1 MTRNIGELRR
11 SLKSFLK
18 FLEKSIHE
26 RKVGMFAKIKSSG
39 LIGIN
44 GYIINV
50 EVDIAN
56 GMPGFEVVGLPDAA
70 VKESRERVRSAIRN
84 SGFYFPQTRIIVN
97 LAPADTRKEGAIYD
111 LAIACAILSATGQIN
126 IAQGFMPVVL
136 GELSLDGDIR
146 PVSGVLPM
154 LLSVAGE
161 ENDSAIIPEA
171 NVREAMHVK
180 GMKIYTAST
189 LRQLVEAV
197 NQNSL
202 ESADVSNI
210 STDFDDVNFMEDFE
224 AVKGQEGAKR
234 ALEIAAAG
242 GHNLLMVGPP
252 GSGKT
257 MLAKRLPSILPPL
270 TYEEAIEITKIY
282 SVSGNID
289 PNEGIVRVR
298 PFRSP
303 HHTVS
308 DVALVGGGR
317 IPKPGEI
324 SLAHNGVLFLDELPE
339 FKKDVLEVMRQP
351 IEDGTILI
359 ARANGSVTMPCRFM
373 LIASMNPCPCG
384 YYGDKSHKCQCSD
397 LQIQKYLGKIS
408 APLLD
413 RFDLHVE
420 VPAVDFNKLSS
431 REKGESSASIR
442 ERVIAA
448 RQKQTERYKGKPI
461 FCNAQ
466 LTSEDINGFC
476 DITDKQKEILKK
488 AFVMLKMSAR
498 AYSRILKVS
507 RTIADLDESE
517 SIQDKHIMESI
528 QYRSLDRDYWKW

>member
-1 MTRNIGELRR
+1 
-11 SLKSFLK
+11 
-18 FLEKSIHE
+18 
-26 RKVGMFAKIKSSG
+26 MFGKCKSSG

-44 GYIINV
+44 GYIVSV
-50 EVDIAN
+50 EVDISG
-56 GMPGFEVVGLPDAA
+56 GMPGFEIVGLPDAA

-84 SGFYFPQTRIIVN
+84 SGFYFPQTRLTVN
-97 LAPADTRKEGAIYD
+97 LAPADTRKEGAVYD
-111 LAIACAILSATGQIN
+111 LAIAYAILNATGQIN
-126 IAQGFMPVVL
+126 AEEGFSPVFL

-146 PVSGVLPM
+146 PVAGVLPM
-154 LLSVAGE
+154 LLSVAG
-161 ENDSAIIPEA
+161 NDNPTAVIPKD
-171 NVREAMHVK
+171 NIREALHVQ
-180 GMKIYTAST
+180 GMTVYPAAT
-189 LRQLVEAV
+189 LRELVDSINMHTLV
-197 NQNSL
+197 P
-202 ESADVSNI
+202 ADKSGFT
-210 STDFDDVNFMEDFE
+210 SDFDDVDFAEDFE
-224 AVKGQEGAKR
+224 AVRGQEGAKR

-242 GHNLLMVGPP
+242 GHNLLMIGPP

-289 PNEGIVRVR
+289 PNDGIVRQR

-308 DVALVGGGR
+308 DVALVGGGKV
-317 IPKPGEI
+317 PKPGEI

-359 ARANGSVTMPCRFM
+359 ARANGSITIPCRFM

-384 YYGDKSHKCQCSD
+384 YYGDKNHKCQCSQQ
-397 LQIQKYLGKIS
+397 QIMRYLGKIS

-413 RFDLHVE
+413 RFDLHIE
-420 VPAVDFNKLSS
+420 VPAVDFNKLTSK
-431 REKGESSASIR
+431 EKGESSSVIR
-442 ERVIAA
+442 QRVIAA
-448 RQKQTERYKGKPI
+448 RQIQTERYKGKNI
-461 FCNAQ
+461 FCNSQ
-466 LTSEDINGFC
+466 LISEDIDIFC
-476 DITDKQKEILKK
+476 DITEKQKEILKK
-488 AFVMLKMSAR
+488 AFTMLKMSAR

-507 RTIADLDESE
+507 RTLADLDGVEK
-517 SIQDKHIMESI
+517 IQDKHIMEAI

>member
-1 MTRNIGELRR
+1 
-11 SLKSFLK
+11 
-18 FLEKSIHE
+18 
-26 RKVGMFAKIKSSG
+26 MFAKIKSTG

-44 GYIINV
+44 GYIISV

-56 GMPGFEVVGLPDAA
+56 GMPGFEIVGLPDAA
-70 VKESRERVRSAIRN
+70 VKEARERVRSAIRN
-84 SGFYFPQTRIIVN
+84 CGFYFPSTRIIVN
-97 LAPADTRKEGAIYD
+97 LAPADTKKEGAVYD
-111 LAIACAILSATGQIN
+111 LAIASAILVATGQLHFDD
-126 IAQGFMPVVL
+126 GFAPIIL
-136 GELSLDGDIR
+136 GELALDGEIR
-146 PVSGVLPM
+146 PVAGVLPM
-154 LLSVAGE
+154 LLSVAGN
-161 ENDSAIIPEA
+161 ENRDAVIPTA
-171 NVREAMHVK
+171 NVNEALHVK
-180 GMKIYTAST
+180 DMNIYPVAS
-189 LRQLVEAV
+189 LKEFVSAANEH
-197 NQNSL
+197 SL
-202 ESADVSNI
+202 KNAKQAGGI
-210 STDFDDVNFMEDFE
+210 IDFNNVDFTEDFE
-224 AVKGQEGAKR
+224 AVRGQEGAKR

-289 PNEGIVRVR
+289 PNDGIVKIR

-324 SLAHNGVLFLDELPE
+324 SLAHNGILFLDELPE

-351 IEDGTILI
+351 IEDGTIHI

-384 YYGDKSHKCQCSD
+384 YYGDKTHKCQCSQM
-397 LQIQKYLGKIS
+397 QIQRYLSKIS

-413 RFDLHVE
+413 RFDIHIE
-420 VPAVDFNKLSS
+420 VPAVDFNKLTS
-431 REKGESSASIR
+431 REKGESSESIR
-442 ERVIAA
+442 QRVIAA
-448 RQKQTERYKGKPI
+448 RELQLERYNGKPI
-461 FCNAQ
+461 FCNSQ
-466 LTSEDINGFC
+466 LISEDINIYC
-476 DITDKQKEILKK
+476 EITEKQKDILKK

-507 RTIADLDESE
+507 RTIADLEGSK
-517 SIQDKHIMESI
+517 SILDKHIMEAI

>member
-1 MTRNIGELRR
+1 
-11 SLKSFLK
+11 
-18 FLEKSIHE
+18 
-26 RKVGMFAKIKSSG
+26 MFAKIKSSG

-50 EVDIAN
+50 ETDISN
-56 GMPGFEVVGLPDAA
+56 GMPGFEIVGLPDAA
-70 VKESRERVRSAIRN
+70 VKEARERVRSAIKN
-84 SGFYFPQTRIIVN
+84 SGLYFPSTRIIVN
-97 LAPADTRKEGAIYD
+97 LAPADTKKEGAVYD
-111 LAIACAILSATGQIN
+111 LAIASAILYATGQLIFKDN
-126 IAQGFMPVVL
+126 FAPVVL

-146 PVSGVLPM
+146 PVAGVLPM
-154 LLSVAGE
+154 LLSVAGG
-161 ENDSAIIPEA
+161 ENTDAVIPRENVKEA
-171 NVREAMHVK
+171 LHVK
-180 GMKIYTAST
+180 GMNIYPVSN
-189 LRQLVEAV
+189 LREFVDAV
-197 NQNSL
+197 NGNTL
-202 ESADVSNI
+202 ENAKQSGET
-210 STDFDDVNFMEDFE
+210 TDFDSVDFAEDFE
-224 AVKGQEGAKR
+224 AVRGQEGAKR

-242 GHNLLMVGPP
+242 GQNLLMVGPP

-289 PNEGIVRVR
+289 PNDGIVKTR

-351 IEDGTILI
+351 IEDGIIHI

-384 YYGDKSHKCQCSD
+384 YYGDKTHKCQCSPM
-397 LQIQKYLGKIS
+397 QIQRYLNKIS

-413 RFDLHVE
+413 RFDLHIE

-431 REKGESSASIR
+431 KEKGESSHSIR
-442 ERVIAA
+442 QRVIAA
-448 RQKQTERYKGKPI
+448 RQIQLERYKGKPI
-461 FCNAQ
+461 FCNSQ
-466 LTSEDINGFC
+466 LISEDIDTYC
-476 DITDKQKEILKK
+476 EITEKQKEILKK

-507 RTIADLDESE
+507 RTLADLDASKN
-517 SIQDKHIMESI
+517 IQDKHIMEAI

>member
-1 MTRNIGELRR
+1 
-11 SLKSFLK
+11 
-18 FLEKSIHE
+18 
-26 RKVGMFAKIKSSG
+26 MFAKIKSSG

-56 GMPGFEVVGLPDAA
+56 GMPGFEIVGLPDAA

-84 SGFYFPQTRIIVN
+84 SGLYFPATRIIVN
-97 LAPADTRKEGAIYD
+97 LAPADTKKEGAVYD
-111 LAIACAILSATGQIN
+111 LAIASAILYATGQLVFKD
-126 IAQGFMPVVL
+126 GFSPVVL

-146 PVSGVLPM
+146 PVAGVLPM
-154 LLSVAGE
+154 LLSVAGG
-161 ENDSAIIPEA
+161 ENTDAVIPQA
-171 NVREAMHVK
+171 NVNEALHVK
-180 GMKIYTAST
+180 GMNIYPVSD
-189 LRQLVEAV
+189 LRSFVNAV
-197 NQNSL
+197 NTNAL
-202 ESADVSNI
+202 ENAKQSGSGV
-210 STDFDDVNFMEDFE
+210 DFNNVDFAEDFE
-224 AVKGQEGAKR
+224 AVRGQEGAKR

-289 PNEGIVRVR
+289 PNDGIVKTR

-324 SLAHNGVLFLDELPE
+324 SLAHNGILFLDELPE

-351 IEDGTILI
+351 IEDGVIHI

-384 YYGDKSHKCQCSD
+384 YYGDKTHKCQCSQM
-397 LQIQKYLGKIS
+397 QIQRYLNKIS

-413 RFDLHVE
+413 RFDLHIE

-431 REKGESSASIR
+431 KEKGESSESIR
-442 ERVIAA
+442 RRVVAA
-448 RQKQTERYKGKPI
+448 RQIQLERYKGKPI
-461 FCNAQ
+461 FCNSQ
-466 LTSEDINGFC
+466 LISEDINTYC
-476 DITDKQKEILKK
+476 EISEKQKEILKK

-507 RTIADLDESE
+507 RTLADLDSSE
-517 SIQDKHIMESI
+517 NIQDKHIMEAI